1 MRTSDDQSPISWRLR
16 ELMAA
21 AGMFHTTDL
30 VGPLQDVGIQL
41 SREQVFRLVTK
52 TPARLNI
59 EVLAGLCQILS
70 CTPNDLIQI
79 KPATAAADV
88 FRTGTTGTTAPE
100 SHSIGD
106 LRPVPAR
113 IRRPT

>member
-52 TPARLNI
+52 TPARLNV

-79 KPATAAADV
+79 KPAAATTDAL
-88 FRTGTTGTTAPE
+88 RTGTMDSTAPE
-100 SHSIGD
+100 SRSIGD
-106 LRPVPAR
+106 LRPVLAR